1 MQSHCIGLKKSRYLQ
16 AEAGWSG
23 IKNQVK
29 KKKKRIGF
37 EMISKVELR
46 QTVQIKHGC

>member
-29 KKKKRIGF
+29 KKKK
-37 EMISKVELR
+37 ELGLR
-46 QTVQIKHGC
+46 

>member
-29 KKKKRIGF
+29 KKKKKRVGF
-37 EMISKVELR
+37 DMISKVELR
-46 QTVQIKHGC
+46 QTIQIKH

>member
-29 KKKKRIGF
+29 KKKRIGF
-37 EMISKVELR
+37 VMISKVELR
-46 QTVQIKHGC
+46 QTVQIKH